1 VDDERWARFAAKRDA
16 VAAEHKRLRG
26 LTVKPQDFGAD
37 GAEAILGAPL
47 KQATAALDLLRR
59 PGVGYADLGAI
70 LQAPRLAADALLARE
85 IAEQVEVQIKY
96 SGYIEHQRAEIERQR
111 AHEET
116 QLPAALDYT
125 SVSGLSNEMVD
136 KLGTARPATLGQA
149 SRLPGVTPAAISL
162 LLVHLKK
169 NGYPLRQAG

>member
-1 VDDERWARFAAKRDA
+1 HRLLLREDNADLRLTPVARELGLVDDERWARFAAKRDA

-70 LQAPRLAADALLARE
+70 LQAPRLAADALL
-85 IAEQVEVQIKY
+85 
-96 SGYIEHQRAEIERQR
+96 
-111 AHEET
+111 
-116 QLPAALDYT
+116 
-125 SVSGLSNEMVD
+125 
-136 KLGTARPATLGQA
+136 
-149 SRLPGVTPAAISL
+149 
-162 LLVHLKK
+162 
-169 NGYPLRQAG
+169 